1 MSKFQRSTGKKGA
14 QKINTASLPDI
25 VFMLLFFFMT
35 VTVMRE
41 VELKIQVTVPEATE
55 GKKLEKKNL
64 ASFIYIGEPLPNLQ
78 ATFGTEPKIQLNDA
92 FKEVD
97 DIQDF
102 IAQER
107 ESLDEADQAKMLV
120 SLKIDRNTKMQ
131 IVSDVKMALRRA
143 NALKIM
149 YANMPVD
156 EITSLD

>member
-1 MSKFQRSTGKKGA
+1 MSKFNRKTGSKGVA
-14 QKINTASLPDI
+14 KINTASLPDV

-35 VTVMRE
+35 TTVMRE
-41 VELKIQVTVPEATE
+41 VELKINVKLPDATQ
-55 GKKLEKKNL
+55 GKQLEKKSL
-64 ASFIYIGEPLPNLQ
+64 ASFIYIGEPLQSLR

-107 ESLDEADQAKMLV
+107 EQLDEVERSKMLV
-120 SLKIDRNTKMQ
+120 SLKIDKDTKMG
-131 IVSDVKMALRRA
+131 IVIAVKQSLRRA

-149 YANMPVD
+149 YANNEVD
-156 EITSLD
+156 EIRGIQ

>member
-1 MSKFQRSTGKKGA
+1 MSKFKRSTGKKGVGR
-14 QKINTASLPDI
+14 INTASLPDI

-41 VELKIQVTVPEATE
+41 VELKIQVTVPEATQ
-55 GKKLEKKNL
+55 GKKLEKKSL

-78 ATFGTEPKIQLNDA
+78 ATFGSEPKIQLNDA

-107 ESLDEADQAKMLV
+107 ETLDEADQAKMLV
-120 SLKIDRNTKMQ
+120 SLKIDQDTKMQ
-131 IVSDVKMALRRA
+131 IVTEVKLALRRA

-149 YANMPVD
+149 YANRNVD
-156 EITSLD
+156 EISSLN